1 MKKQI
6 IVISIITTTIL
17 LRGIF
22 IFYPKEISIF
32 ALMLIIPIAYTIG
45 ITITTALFKAC
56 KYHSQKNK
64 P

>member
-6 IVISIITTTIL
+6 IVFSIVATTIL
-17 LRGIF
+17 LRVIF
-22 IFYPKEISIF
+22 IFYTKKISLF

-45 ITITTALFKAC
+45 LVITAIVFRTY